1 MGTST
6 DIDNAIAD
14 RYQGF
19 SGNGELAQLERLFDA
34 SFVSALHTILASTP
48 HTLSLKIRLDW
59 IDKRP
64 YADMAISKAKDI
76 NDHLITRPVEL
87 GDAAIFVIE
96 AFSLN
101 GQIVSK
107 KGRGLI
113 LQAKVAPGP
122 AMANVP
128 VTSLSGSNP
137 DASTNKELA
146 LLSQW
151 PGFELHLANNRRGK
165 SLGIYSIPM
174 LSTPPPYGWYAAAPG
189 PDSIGWSSNGQWRSR
204 WMCAPAVN
212 GCACDSTLGEVIEAL
227 FHRQKI
233 TGAFV
238 GADCYPVAGTYK
250 AIYRNPPQKGPTDW
264 DMLCTTLLE
273 LPVKKHRVSSGA
285 HGVFASFP
293 YLPQLIGMAGL
304 RGIYRWW
311 LSRFRRDRFPI
322 LIIERVRQD

>member
-1 MGTST
+1 MSTSSAI
-6 DIDNAIAD
+6 DKAIDN
-14 RYQGF
+14 RYKGF
-19 SGNGELAQLERLFDA
+19 AGYGELAQLERLFDA
-34 SFVSALHTILASTP
+34 SFVSALHTILAATP
-48 HTLSLKIRLDW
+48 HTESLKVRLDW

-64 YADMAISKAKDI
+64 YADMAISGARDI
-76 NDHLITRPVEL
+76 NGNKITRPVEL
-87 GDAAIFVIE
+87 GDAAIFVFE
-96 AFSLN
+96 AFSLK

-107 KGRGLI
+107 HGRGLI

-128 VTSLSGSNP
+128 VTSLSVSNP

-174 LSTPPPYGWYAAAPG
+174 LSTPSPYGWYAAAPG
-189 PDSIGWSSNGQWRSR
+189 PSSIGWSSNGQWRSR

-212 GCACDSTLGEVIEAL
+212 GSACDSTLGELIEAL
-227 FHRQKI
+227 FHHKQI
-233 TGAFV
+233 NGASV

-250 AIYRNPPQKGPTDW
+250 AIRRNPPQKGPTDW
-264 DMLCTTLLE
+264 DKLCTTLLE

-304 RGIYRWW
+304 RGIYGWW

-322 LIIERVRQD
+322 LIIERVRPG